1 MQAIVQ
7 REREN
12 LFTRLHPLTG
22 LLYVASLAVLALL
35 FSHPLYQLALF
46 LAVGVVLLAAGGW
59 QVWRPYLYF
68 SLTMLIIIVG
78 FNAVLGGWGE
88 TVLFVGPAFPILGR
102 PRVTLEAL
110 LYGVGMGLRLLVLT
124 SAFCYYNHL
133 VNQEGVMRL
142 LSPLG
147 GRFVLVITMATRF
160 LPLLVQEFNRIM
172 AVQRCRGVKVTGA
185 SLREKVGSMVPVLN
199 ILLLAALERSLQVA
213 ESMQAR
219 GYGSGPRRVYTRE
232 LWRPRDYLILAALA
246 AAFLLGLA
254 AVVAGWARYTYYPR
268 LAGLQ
273 PGSLL
278 PALILTLA
286 LVQPAVLNWGWL
298 HWTWLKSRI

>member
-88 TVLFVGPAFPILGR
+88 
-102 PRVTLEAL
+102 
-110 LYGVGMGLRLLVLT
+110 
-124 SAFCYYNHL
+124 
-133 VNQEGVMRL
+133 
-142 LSPLG
+142 
-147 GRFVLVITMATRF
+147 
-160 LPLLVQEFNRIM
+160 
-172 AVQRCRGVKVTGA
+172 
-185 SLREKVGSMVPVLN
+185 
-199 ILLLAALERSLQVA
+199 
-213 ESMQAR
+213 
-219 GYGSGPRRVYTRE
+219 
-232 LWRPRDYLILAALA
+232 
-246 AAFLLGLA
+246 
-254 AVVAGWARYTYYPR
+254 
-268 LAGLQ
+268 
-273 PGSLL
+273 
-278 PALILTLA
+278 
-286 LVQPAVLNWGWL
+286 
-298 HWTWLKSRI
+298 